1 MPWGVIRLGSLVVP
15 MWRELA
21 EMAYLWTVP
30 HALAGRAPQTL
41 LLPAATPIDL
51 ALRAALV
58 ALQPAPPTVPVG
70 ATAR

>member
-1 MPWGVIRLGSLVVP
+1 
-15 MWRELA
+15 
-21 EMAYLWTVP
+21 MAYLWTVP
-30 HALAGRAPQTL
+30 HALAGSAPQTL